1 MKQIFLALKR
11 AFGKSI
17 FSVGMLSLII
27 LSSLFIFVQP
37 PSLASPIST
46 EGRKLIQQEN
56 IDKESFEADK
66 RSEAY
71 EQQVKAAQDPDKV
84 YEENLKAYQ
93 KEHPEDL
100 VTKTVQGAEKL
111 VDKVTGK
118 E

>member
-1 MKQIFLALKR
+1 MQQIFSTLKQG
-11 AFGKSI
+11 FGKSL
-17 FSVGMLSLII
+17 FSLAMLSLII

-37 PSLASPIST
+37 SIAAPIST

-56 IDKESFEADK
+56 MDKESLEADK
-66 RSEAY
+66 RSQAY
-71 EQQVKAAQDPDKV
+71 EQQVKAAQDPEKV

-93 KEHPEDL
+93 NEHPEDL